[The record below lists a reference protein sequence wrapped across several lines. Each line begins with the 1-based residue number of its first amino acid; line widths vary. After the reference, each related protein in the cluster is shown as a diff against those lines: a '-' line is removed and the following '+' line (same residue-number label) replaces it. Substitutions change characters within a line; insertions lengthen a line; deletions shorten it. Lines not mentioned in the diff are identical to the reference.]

1 MEAYQI
7 HQLEQ
12 MTGIKAHTIRIW
24 EKRYGLI
31 SPNRTTTNRRYYDND
46 QVKKLL
52 NVATLMSQG
61 QKISKIAILSDE
73 EINASIQNG
82 SDHAGMDSIVTG
94 YINDLVK
101 SMILFDEAAFEKV
114 CNAATTRF
122 GMYNAMISV
131 FYPFLEK
138 VGTLWRVNKT
148 APAEEHFA
156 SFILRRKLLSAID
169 GLLPSTVTDRK
180 FILFLPPGERH
191 EIGLLFS
198 DYIIRSKGYQTIYLG
213 PDVPVENIEKIAT
226 AVMPTYL
233 LLFYIAARQKEDIET
248 QIRSFTSIDSKIQVL
263 VAGNAGLL
271 PENKSKIR
279 NLTYLYEINS
289 LLTLLDGRNR

>member
-1 MEAYQI
+1 
-7 HQLEQ
+7 